1 MITYLY
7 DKTFEGFLTAIFL
20 SYQTKIFPD
29 NIISNHNYQASLL
42 SETIEISTDIIKAE
56 RVMKSIVKRTSKE
69 AFNMIYHVFV
79 SELDDV
85 EFLLYKYLELVF
97 KSNYDV
103 SENIRDEYVLRMKQI
118 QRKVLREAHRMLM
131 FVRFQNTSQEI
142 YFSPIDP
149 NYDVIPLIGK
159 HFKKR
164 FTDQQWIIYD
174 TRRNYGIYY
183 DLKEVKEVKFES
195 IEADKSTGK
204 LNASILEEYE
214 GTYQQLWQTYYDSIN
229 IPERKNL
236 KLRMQLMPKRLWKY
250 LPEIR

>member
-7 DKTFEGFLTAIFL
+7 DKTFEGFLTVIFL

-42 SETIEISTDIIKAE
+42 SKTIDITTDIIKAE

-183 DLKEVKEVKFES
+183 DLKEMKEVKFES
-195 IEADKSTGK
+195 IEADKTTGK
-204 LNASILEEYE
+204 LNASILEEHE
-214 GTYQQLWQTYYDSIN
+214 ETYQQLWQTYYDSIN

-236 KLRMQLMPKRLWKY
+236 KLRMQFMPKRFWKY